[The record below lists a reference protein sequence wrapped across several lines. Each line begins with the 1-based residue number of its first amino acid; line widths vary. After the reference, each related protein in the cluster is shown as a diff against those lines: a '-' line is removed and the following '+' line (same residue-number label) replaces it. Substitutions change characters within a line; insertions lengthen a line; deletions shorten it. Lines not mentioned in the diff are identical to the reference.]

1 MNIGVWTI
9 SCAVR
14 KFNIDYV
21 LMFSCTLQCTAHG
34 IYCCDRSRRVS
45 FHLLLYLKSRLDTG
59 VRVDRYSLD
68 VLLMQET
75 DNN

>member
-1 MNIGVWTI
+1 MVFIVVTVRVLL
-9 SCAVR
+9 STEAV
-14 KFNIDYV
+14 KEE
-21 LMFSCTLQCTAHG
+21 
-34 IYCCDRSRRVS
+34 RRVS

-68 VLLMQET
+68 VLVMQET